1 MHYLNAVVMF
11 TFCRPVYMF
20 MEDVGTVRVCVDK
33 IGDTDQTIT
42 VIVNGGVY
50 NYDQSYILNP
60 SFFVSLQPLSQDPS
74 IGC

>member
-1 MHYLNAVVMF
+1 MHYLNTVVTF
-11 TFCRPVYMF
+11 TFRQPVYMY
-20 MEDVGTVRVCVDK
+20 MEDVGTGRVCVDK

-50 NYDQSYILNP
+50 NYDLSNP